1 MSPGGAGNYYIK
13 LGISINGDAQLQR
26 VLDNI
31 KALRTEV
38 TGLAEPLNAAA
49 AESRELA
56 LQMTAIATGARAATA
71 AISFAVHRL

>member
-31 KALRTEV
+31 KAPSV
-38 TGLAEPLNAAA
+38 PPK
-49 AESRELA
+49 
-56 LQMTAIATGARAATA
+56 
-71 AISFAVHRL
+71 AVEKSKTNFVGIIFVSVNL